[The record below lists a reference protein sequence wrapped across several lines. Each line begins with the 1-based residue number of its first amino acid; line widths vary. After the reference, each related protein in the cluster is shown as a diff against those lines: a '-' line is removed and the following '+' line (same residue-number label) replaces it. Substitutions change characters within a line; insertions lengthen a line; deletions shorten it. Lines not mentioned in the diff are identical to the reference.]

1 LFSAAWLEPFWP
13 LSRGITLYR
22 NRPRNRTDLACSA
35 AGKSMRSYTLVSV
48 AVAMGQHQPNW
59 HLPPVRQERYHNEDR
74 INLNRSR
81 AAIRAILSEGG
92 TAFFNPLPTSRAL
105 RTARSRSSLPASNQV
120 LRTAVIFAPKH
131 RSGSARAFIGVCKLT
146 PRQ

>member
-1 LFSAAWLEPFWP
+1 
-13 LSRGITLYR
+13 
-22 NRPRNRTDLACSA
+22 
-35 AGKSMRSYTLVSV
+35 MRSYTLVSV

-92 TAFFNPLPTSRAL
+92 TAFFNPLLTSRAL
-105 RTARSRSSLPASNQV
+105 RTARSRSSLPASNQDFANRGNFRAEAPQRIGSG
-120 LRTAVIFAPKH
+120 LHWRLQANTASGCDLAACEVI
-131 RSGSARAFIGVCKLT
+131 
-146 PRQ
+146 